1 MERYWYH
8 IAKECT
14 AIRKNVLRVDL
25 CVFIDKEEA
34 FSNEDYLNSTIKS
47 ILTSAIINGLDIIG
61 VLSPDAPYV
70 GLKAKQMA
78 QQQQMDLVVVSGQTY
93 ICSGKEELY
102 IYNLS
107 KPVPRNLSIDKAC
120 GYVHDN
126 NGFVLV
132 TNVNSKLAPTLNR
145 LQGSKFAPDGVE
157 IFNAKSGGYRDVD
170 IDFPRFVNSGSTSA
184 NELDDS
190 NVFTLIQRKT
200 AQEMGFL
207 QGDEGVDFT
216 PKYLKPV
223 SYTHLTLPTN
233 REV

>member
-1 MERYWYH
+1 M
-8 IAKECT
+8 
-14 AIRKNVLRVDL
+14 

-47 ILTSAIINGLDIIG
+47 ILTSAIINGLDIVGI
-61 VLSPDAPYV
+61 LSPDAPYV

-93 ICSGKEELY
+93 KCSGKEELY
-102 IYNLS
+102 IYNLL
-107 KPVPRNLSIDKAC
+107 KPVPMNLSIDKAC

-126 NGFVLV
+126 NGFVLA
-132 TNVNSKLAPTLNR
+132 TNVNSKLAITLNR

-184 NELDDS
+184 NELDVS
-190 NVFTLIQRKT
+190 NVFTLMQRKT

-216 PKYLKPV
+216 PKYLKPQIGV
-223 SYTHLTLPTN
+223 
-233 REV
+233 V

>member
-1 MERYWYH
+1 M
-8 IAKECT
+8 
-14 AIRKNVLRVDL
+14 

-47 ILTSAIINGLDIIG
+47 ILTSAIINGLDIVGI
-61 VLSPDAPYV
+61 LSPDAPYV

-93 ICSGKEELY
+93 KCSGKEELY
-102 IYNLS
+102 IYNLL
-107 KPVPRNLSIDKAC
+107 KPVPMNLSIDKAC

-126 NGFVLV
+126 NGFVLA
-132 TNVNSKLAPTLNR
+132 TNVNSKLAMTLNR

-170 IDFPRFVNSGSTSA
+170 IDFPRFVNSGATSA
-184 NELDDS
+184 SDLDNS
-190 NVFTLIQRKT
+190 NVFTLMQRKT

-216 PKYLKPV
+216 PKYLKPQIGV
-223 SYTHLTLPTN
+223 
-233 REV
+233 V

>member
-1 MERYWYH
+1 MERSWYH

-14 AIRKNVLRVDL
+14 ALRKNVLRVDL

-47 ILTSAIINGLDIIG
+47 ILTSAIINGLDIVG
-61 VLSPDAPYV
+61 VLSPDTPSV
-70 GLKAKQMA
+70 GLRAKQMA
-78 QQQQMDLVVVSGQTY
+78 QQQQMDITVVSGQTY

-102 IYNLS
+102 IYNLL

-126 NGFVLV
+126 NGFALA

-145 LQGSKFAPDGVE
+145 LKGSKYAPDGVE

-170 IDFPRFVNSGSTSA
+170 IDFSRFVNSGATSA
-184 NELDDS
+184 SDLDSS
-190 NVFTLIQRKT
+190 NVFTLIPRKT
-200 AQEMGFL
+200 AQEMGL
-207 QGDEGVDFT
+207 IQGEEGVDFV
-216 PKYLKPV
+216 PKYLKPQIGV
-223 SYTHLTLPTN
+223 
-233 REV
+233 V

>member
-1 MERYWYH
+1 M
-8 IAKECT
+8 
-14 AIRKNVLRVDL
+14 

-47 ILTSAIINGLDIIG
+47 ILTSAIINGLDIVGI
-61 VLSPDAPYV
+61 LSPDAPYV

-93 ICSGKEELY
+93 KCSGKEELY

-107 KPVPRNLSIDKAC
+107 KPVPMNLSIDKAC

-126 NGFVLV
+126 NGFVLA
-132 TNVNSKLAPTLNR
+132 TNVNSKLAITLNR

-157 IFNAKSGGYRDVD
+157 IFNSKSGGYRDVD

-190 NVFTLIQRKT
+190 NVFTLMQRKT

-216 PKYLKPV
+216 PKYLKPQIGV
-223 SYTHLTLPTN
+223 
-233 REV
+233 V

>member
-1 MERYWYH
+1 M
-8 IAKECT
+8 
-14 AIRKNVLRVDL
+14 

-47 ILTSAIINGLDIIG
+47 ILTSAIINGLDIVGI
-61 VLSPDAPYV
+61 LSPDAPYV

-93 ICSGKEELY
+93 KCSGKEELY
-102 IYNLS
+102 IYNLL
-107 KPVPRNLSIDKAC
+107 KPVPMNLSIDKAC

-126 NGFVLV
+126 NGFVLAS
-132 TNVNSKLAPTLNR
+132 NVNSKLAITLNR

-190 NVFTLIQRKT
+190 NVFTLMQRKT

-216 PKYLKPV
+216 PKYLKPQIGV
-223 SYTHLTLPTN
+223 
-233 REV
+233 V